1 MQDISFI
8 DVARRVGFSGAVKN
22 RVDQQLQAIL
32 RQRDLSQTDAAELCG
47 MSVARFH
54 NYYTG
59 YRKPDLDTAMRM
71 AKALKVTTDYLLG
84 FNSELPDMAGI
95 VRRLLELEGMDNVR
109 AEAVGETAQ
118 EALRLLLALPDEGDA
133 QTRSRIAAQAAWQL
147 RGGPKPLQ

>member
-1 MQDISFI
+1 MQALSFI
-8 DVARRVGFSGAVKN
+8 DGTRRVGFSGAVKN
-22 RVDQQLQAIL
+22 RVDLQLQAIL

>member
-1 MQDISFI
+1 MQAHSFI
-8 DVARRVGFSGAVKN
+8 DVPRRVGFSGAVKN

-84 FNSELPDMAGI
+84 FNLDLPDMAGI

>member
-1 MQDISFI
+1 MQALSFI